1 MSDSYD
7 DWDWDDKD
15 RVEDYLEDRIEEY
28 LERLERDPYDAY
40 YDRRN
45 SHLSNNSK
53 GNNKYK
59 ALLREYVTSLERL
72 LDRNKSNKSTP
83 AAYTVISGS
92 GPAWFYEPLTKKF
105 IKTERGSEIVV
116 VPGEVDEAGRVMVR
130 TLNTFLLIPKEE
142 VFLWRMLK
150 VLNLYAKDFVLEG

>member
-7 DWDWDDKD
+7 DWDWDDKE

-28 LERLERDPYDAY
+28 LERLERDSYDAY

-45 SHLSNNSK
+45 SHLSSNSK
-53 GNNKYK
+53 GNSKYK

-72 LDRNKSNKSTP
+72 LDRSKSNNLKP

-92 GPAWFYEPLTKKF
+92 GPAWFYEPSTKKM

-116 VPGEVDEAGRVMVR
+116 IPGEPDEQGRMLVR
-130 TLNTFLLIPKEE
+130 TMNTFLLIPE
-142 VFLWRMLK
+142 
-150 VLNLYAKDFVLEG
+150 KDILHLGYN

>member
-7 DWDWDDKD
+7 DWDWDDNA

-45 SHLSNNSK
+45 SPLSSKSK

-59 ALLREYVTSLERL
+59 ALLSEYIISLERL
-72 LDRNKSNKSTP
+72 LDRSKSKNLKP

-92 GPAWFYEPLTKKF
+92 GPAWYYEPSTRKL

-116 VPGEVDEAGRVMVR
+116 IPGEPDEQGRMLVR
-130 TLNTFLLIPKEE
+130 TMNTFLLIPEE
-142 VFLWRMLK
+142 DILHLGY
-150 VLNLYAKDFVLEG
+150 N

>member
-7 DWDWDDKD
+7 DWDWDDNE
-15 RVEDYLEDRIEEY
+15 RVEDYLEDRLEEY

-40 YDRRN
+40 YNRSN
-45 SHLSNNSK
+45 LHSSNNKNNSK

-72 LDRNKSNKSTP
+72 LDRSRSNNSKP

-92 GPAWFYEPLTKKF
+92 GPAWFYEPSTRKL

-116 VPGEVDEAGRVMVR
+116 IPGEPDEQGRVLVR
-130 TLNTFLLIPKEE
+130 TMNTFLMIPEE
-142 VFLWRMLK
+142 DILHVGY
-150 VLNLYAKDFVLEG
+150 N

>member
-7 DWDWDDKD
+7 DWDWDDNE
-15 RVEDYLEDRIEEY
+15 RVEDYLEDRLEEY

-40 YDRRN
+40 YNRSN
-45 SHLSNNSK
+45 LHSSNNNNNSK

-59 ALLREYVTSLERL
+59 ALLKEYVTSLERL
-72 LDRNKSNKSTP
+72 LDRSRSNNSKP

-92 GPAWFYEPLTKKF
+92 GPAWFYEPSTRKL

-116 VPGEVDEAGRVMVR
+116 IPGEPDEQGRVLVR
-130 TLNTFLLIPKEE
+130 TMNTFLMIPEE
-142 VFLWRMLK
+142 EILHVGY
-150 VLNLYAKDFVLEG
+150 N

>member
-7 DWDWDDKD
+7 DWDWDDNE
-15 RVEDYLEDRIEEY
+15 RVEDYLDDRMEEY
-28 LERLERDPYDAY
+28 LERLQIDSYDAY
-40 YDRRN
+40 YNRST
-45 SHLSNNSK
+45 SHLSTNSK

-72 LDRNKSNKSTP
+72 LDRSKSNNSKP

-92 GPAWFYEPLTKKF
+92 GPAWFYEPSTRKL

-116 VPGEVDEAGRVMVR
+116 IPGEPDEQGRVLVR
-130 TLNTFLLIPKEE
+130 TMNTFLMIPEE
-142 VFLWRMLK
+142 DILHLGF
-150 VLNLYAKDFVLEG
+150 N

>member
-7 DWDWDDKD
+7 DWDWDDNE
-15 RVEDYLEDRIEEY
+15 RVEDYLEDRLEEY

-40 YDRRN
+40 YNRSN
-45 SHLSNNSK
+45 LHSSNNKNNSK

-72 LDRNKSNKSTP
+72 LDRSRSNNSKP

-92 GPAWFYEPLTKKF
+92 GPAWFYEPSTRKL

-116 VPGEVDEAGRVMVR
+116 IPGEPDEQGRVLVR
-130 TLNTFLLIPKEE
+130 TMNTFLMIPEE
-142 VFLWRMLK
+142 EILHVGY
-150 VLNLYAKDFVLEG
+150 N

>member
-28 LERLERDPYDAY
+28 LERLEIDPYDAY
-40 YDRRN
+40 YNRGA
-45 SHLSNNSK
+45 SHVSSNDK
-53 GNNKYK
+53 GNNKYN
-59 ALLREYVTSLERL
+59 ALLREYVTSLERI
-72 LDRNKSNKSTP
+72 LDQSKSNKSKP

-92 GPAWFYEPLTKKF
+92 GPAWFYEPSTRKL

-116 VPGEVDEAGRVMVR
+116 IPGEPDEQGRVLVR
-130 TLNTFLLIPKEE
+130 TMNTFLMIPEE
-142 VFLWRMLK
+142 DILHLGF
-150 VLNLYAKDFVLEG
+150 N

>member
-7 DWDWDDKD
+7 DWDWDDTI
-15 RVEDYLEDRIEEY
+15 RVEDYLEDRLEEY
-28 LERLERDPYDAY
+28 LERLEIDPYDAHY
-40 YDRRN
+40 NRSN
-45 SHLSNNSK
+45 PHLSINDK

-72 LDRNKSNKSTP
+72 LDRSKSNKSNP

-92 GPAWFYEPLTKKF
+92 GPAWFYEPSTRKL

-116 VPGEVDEAGRVMVR
+116 IPGEPDEQGRVLVR
-130 TLNTFLLIPKEE
+130 TMNTFLLIPEE
-142 VFLWRMLK
+142 DILHLGY
-150 VLNLYAKDFVLEG
+150 N

>member
-7 DWDWDDKD
+7 DWEDKR

-28 LERLERDPYDAY
+28 LERLEVDPYEAY
-40 YDRRN
+40 YSSTLN
-45 SHLSNNSK
+45 SVHNK
-53 GNNKYK
+53 GNDKYK

-72 LDRNKSNKSTP
+72 LDRSKSNKSKP

-92 GPAWFYEPLTKKF
+92 GSAWFYEPSSKKM

-116 VPGEVDEAGRVMVR
+116 IPGEPDERGRLLVR
-130 TLNTFLLIPKEE
+130 TMNTFLLIHEEE
-142 VFLWRMLK
+142 VLHVGF
-150 VLNLYAKDFVLEG
+150 N